1 MGLQFGGD
9 TNPGERT
16 IMKNTTLVGFLAVPL
31 MMFMLAL
38 PALAADSGAPTTC
51 KDGTTSTA
59 TGRGACSGH
68 GGVQKA
74 ATTQA
79 APATPAAAP
88 ASPAAP
94 AASGTPSTCK
104 DGTTSTATGRGACSG
119 HGGVQKA
126 TKGKPASDAPAAAAA
141 PAAAPPAAA
150 TAPAAAPTTPAAA
163 KSSAS
168 KSAPTAAASNSD
180 PTGATAKCKD
190 GTYSKSQH
198 HSGTCSSH
206 GGVAEWLTAQ

>member
-1 MGLQFGGD
+1 MKT
-9 TNPGERT
+9 TN
-16 IMKNTTLVGFLAVPL
+16 LVGLLAAPL
-31 MMFMLAL
+31 MAFMLGL
-38 PALAADSGAPTTC
+38 PAHAADSGAPTTC

-74 ATTQA
+74 AAKA
-79 APATPAAAP
+79 APAAAA
-88 ASPAAP
+88 PAAP
-94 AASGTPSTCK
+94 AASGTPTTCK

-126 TKGKPASDAPAAAAA
+126 SKSKPASGEAAAA
-141 PAAAPPAAA
+141 PAPAA
-150 TAPAAAPTTPAAA
+150 TAPTTGTPAAA
-163 KSSAS
+163 NSSAS
-168 KSAPTAAASNSD
+168 KTAPTARAGNTD

-190 GTYSKSQH
+190 GTYSKSKH
-198 HSGTCSSH
+198 RAGTCSSH

>member
-1 MGLQFGGD
+1 
-9 TNPGERT
+9 
-16 IMKNTTLVGFLAVPL
+16 MKNANLVGLIAVPL
-31 MMFMLAL
+31 MAFVLSL
-38 PALAADSGAPTTC
+38 PVRAADAAASTTC

-74 ATTQA
+74 ATTTA
-79 APATPAAAP
+79 DSTAPAAAP
-88 ASPAAP
+88 AAPAAPTPAAP
-94 AASGTPSTCK
+94 AAGTPSTCK

-126 TKGKPASDAPAAAAA
+126 SKSPAAAGATAPAAAATATAAPAAAASTSAAA
-141 PAAAPPAAA
+141 PAAA
-150 TAPAAAPTTPAAA
+150 
-163 KSSAS
+163 KSSTAS
-168 KSAPTAAASNSD
+168 KSAPTAAAGNTD

-206 GGVAEWLTAQ
+206 GGVAEWLTATQ